1 MKPQGLFRCCVT
13 ALLLL
18 ASATAVAQTARIE
31 RADVQAITDASARDV
46 AALIAQPG
54 FATAV
59 TGALATR
66 PDGVP
71 LARVMARFDPQARTQ
86 ASRTLAAQDRQL
98 RQQKGCPPRARTC
111 CNCAP
116 TSPLVPG

>member
-18 ASATAVAQTARIE
+18 TSATAVAQTAHIE

-59 TGALATR
+59 TGALAAR

-71 LARVMARFDPQARTQ
+71 LARVMARFDPQTRTQ
-86 ASRTLAAQDRQL
+86 CLAHAGRPGSPAAAEK
-98 RQQKGCPPRARTC
+98 RVARR
-111 CNCAP
+111 
-116 TSPLVPG
+116 GR